1 MQEYDLD
8 PSIDGN
14 NVTKENLEKVVK
26 AGEKLLEETVKVMD
40 VTTFIP
46 QEKPSEGTNAQALE
60 RFVYTSFI
68 NIFFSS
74 KNVNIFYT
82 S

>member
-1 MQEYDLD
+1 LD

>member
-1 MQEYDLD
+1 VQEYDLD